1 MVYVKTLVL
10 SQVSKRTSNDSHVTE
25 YGAKEMHNEAVSLY
39 QGHNPAPKTSQ
50 LSELNS
56 PMAATYQ
63 READILSMWALVRA
77 ESNFTFPIQIAR
89 F

>member
-1 MVYVKTLVL
+1 MLYVKILVFA
-10 SQVSKRTSNDSHVTE
+10 QVSKRASNYSHVTE
-25 YGAKEMHNEAVSLY
+25 YGAKEMHKEAVSLY
-39 QGHNPAPKTSQ
+39 QGHNPALKTSQ
-50 LSELNS
+50 LTESNS

-77 ESNFTFPIQIAR
+77 ESNFTFPIQISR